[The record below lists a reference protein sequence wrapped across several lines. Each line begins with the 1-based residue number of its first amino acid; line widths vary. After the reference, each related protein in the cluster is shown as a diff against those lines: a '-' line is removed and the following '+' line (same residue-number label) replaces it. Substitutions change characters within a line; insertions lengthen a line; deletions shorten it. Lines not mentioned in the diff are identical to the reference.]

1 MRYVSTRG
9 SAPVL
14 QFDEVLLAGL
24 ARDGGLYVPE
34 TWPTFSKDDIR
45 SLRTLTYAEVAFK
58 VIQPFVAGTVEDDA
72 LMAILDDTYNGF
84 DHAAVAP
91 LKQLRANDWNALR
104 LWVRRRAI
112 PGLRPLRPVVIVKT
126 STSLSCIPKAAFRK
140 SNVAR

>member
-45 SLRTLTYAEVAFK
+45 
-58 VIQPFVAGTVEDDA
+58 
-72 LMAILDDTYNGF
+72 
-84 DHAAVAP
+84 
-91 LKQLRANDWNALR
+91 ALR
-104 LWVRRRAI
+104 
-112 PGLRPLRPVVIVKT
+112 
-126 STSLSCIPKAAFRK
+126 
-140 SNVAR
+140 